1 MPLSI
6 NTYQAMEDSIG
17 INTWIRTEEM
27 SHTFGIKKRL
37 RERFKTAGST
47 AVTID
52 LSGEFLRL
60 LLEWKGIAV
69 QPINIQFLEVEDWG
83 ESARRI
89 YLLEKVYGLLNELT
103 PDQRNIFDASVKRRP
118 LFK

>member
-1 MPLSI
+1 MLLSI
-6 NTYQAMEDSIG
+6 NTYQVMEDSAG
-17 INTWIRTEEM
+17 MGTWIPTEGV
-27 SHTFGIKKRL
+27 SHTFGIKRA

-47 AVTID
+47 AVTLD

-69 QPINIQFLEVEDWG
+69 QPLNIQFLEMEDW
-83 ESARRI
+83 EENARRI
-89 YLLEKVYGLLNELT
+89 HLLEKVYGLLNELT